1 MATAE
6 QKSFN
11 FYPTPDR
18 PIPKPILIGAAF
30 LAIGALSAI
39 GFGRLTGVG
48 LAETPHIASIAHR
61 DIKLDERPDGSVA
74 ILDAKSDVVLTESG
88 IGQGSFAVE
97 VLRNMQR
104 NRARKGVDG
113 SVPFVVALKSDGRL
127 VVEDPETPQQVELR
141 AFGERQ
147 TTDFAA
153 MLPESTVDAALALR
167 DPQDAAKVGTV
178 TPSEGAQ

>member
-6 QKSFN
+6 QKSLN

-18 PIPKPILIGAAF
+18 PIPRPILIGAAF
-30 LAIGALSAI
+30 VAISALGAI

-48 LAETPHIASIAHR
+48 LAETPHLASIAHR
-61 DIKLDERPDGSVA
+61 DIKLDEHPDGSVA
-74 ILDAKSDVVLTESG
+74 ILDAGSDAVLTGSG
-88 IGQGSFAVE
+88 VGEGSFAVE

-147 TTDFAA
+147 TRAFAE
-153 MLPESTVDAALALR
+153 MLPESAVDAALAAR
-167 DPQDAAKVGTV
+167 ASSGTATAGAVAAGDDR
-178 TPSEGAQ
+178 Q